1 MKTLDEELEE
11 IFEEIFEELE
21 GGETDGTGKEL

>member
-1 MKTLDEELEE
+1 MKTLDEELVE

-21 GGETDGTGKEL
+21 GGEADGTGKEL